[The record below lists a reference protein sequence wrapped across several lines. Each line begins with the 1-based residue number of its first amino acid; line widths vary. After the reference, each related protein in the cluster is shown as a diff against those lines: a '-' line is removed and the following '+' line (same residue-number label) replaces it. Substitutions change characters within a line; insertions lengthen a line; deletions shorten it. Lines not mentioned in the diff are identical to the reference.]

1 MMRAVCLITCLLLA
15 LTSRSQLNYAVS
27 AIPKTLL
34 PRAGAVVRN
43 SETNIEVKAL
53 DDVISKHRIAIT
65 VLNSSGANDASIDLY
80 YDKTTQIKS
89 AKGVIYNE
97 FGMPVSKFTEKNFND
112 RSAVS
117 DISLYEDSR
126 VKSFRPAQTSY
137 PYTIEYEY
145 EIRRKQSLY
154 FPEWFPVGTTGVAIE
169 KSSLSFTCPASFNLR
184 YKTLNYPGKVEEL
197 SDKETKTFKWQVS
210 NINPLRYE
218 PYSPDYEQFL
228 ISVKLAPES
237 FAFKNIK
244 GSFKNWDEYGRWMYE
259 NILKG
264 RDELPEQTR
273 SLVLDMVK
281 DVQNPK
287 DKAKKIYEYMQNKTR
302 YISIQIGIGGYQP
315 YPAAEVDRLGYGD
328 CKGLV
333 NYTQALLK
341 VAGIE
346 SYYVIVEAGQFKKD
360 LLSDFTSMNQGNHA
374 ILCLPFENDT
384 TWLECT
390 SKIKPFGF
398 LGDFTDDRQVV
409 VCSAQGGKLMRT
421 PKLETAGN
429 RQIRHAEFQVS
440 KTGDLTGTVVTNFEG
455 SQYDNHDILY
465 NEAYAEQLKK
475 LPKLYPLPNLE
486 IKSLQFTKKKEAK
499 PVTTESI
506 SLNSAGYCSFNGS
519 KLHLVIN
526 SLNKYTNVPKEVRNR
541 VNPVFINRGWHD
553 EDVITY
559 QLPESYKLNLPQ
571 EKTRI
576 DKPFGSY
583 SADISFSGNKIV
595 YKRIMQ
601 LNEGTY
607 APEEYQNLVDFFQT
621 VSEADHG
628 KLIVESMK

>member
-1 MMRAVCLITCLLLA
+1 MKRAVLVFTYLLLIFS
-15 LTSRSQLNYAVS
+15 SRAQVNYAVS

-34 PRAGAVVRN
+34 PRAGAIVRN
-43 SETNIEVKAL
+43 SETSIEVKAL
-53 DDVISKHRIAIT
+53 DDVISKHKVAIT
-65 VLNSSGANDASIDLY
+65 VLNSSGANEANIDLY
-80 YDKTTQIKS
+80 YDKVTQIKL
-89 AKGVIYNE
+89 AKGIIYNE
-97 FGMPVSKFTEKNFND
+97 FGLPVSKFTEKNFND

-117 DISLYEDSR
+117 SMSIYDDDR
-126 VKSFRPAQTSY
+126 VKFFHPTQTSY

-145 EIRRKQSLY
+145 EIRSKQSLY
-154 FPEWFPVGTTGVAIE
+154 FRDWLPVTTTGVSIE
-169 KSSLSFTCPASFNLR
+169 KSSLSFICPLNFKLRHKEFN
-184 YKTLNYPGKVEEL
+184 YTGKVQEL
-197 SDKETKTFKWQVS
+197 SDKDSRTFKWQVS
-210 NINPLRYE
+210 NISPLRYE
-218 PYSPDYEQFL
+218 PYSPDHEQFL
-228 ISVKLAPES
+228 VSVKLAPET

-244 GSFKNWDEYGRWMYE
+244 GSFRNWDEYGRWMYE

-281 DVQNPK
+281 DLQNPK
-287 DKAKKIYEYMQNKTR
+287 EKARKIYEYMQSKTR
-302 YISIQIGIGGYQP
+302 YISIQIGIGGYLP

-346 SYYVIVEAGQFKKD
+346 SYYAVVEAGGLKKD
-360 LLSDFTSMNQGNHA
+360 LLTDFTSMNQGNHV
-374 ILCLPFENDT
+374 ILCLPFKNDT

-409 VCSAQGGKLMRT
+409 VCSAEGGKLMRT

-429 RQIRHAEFQVS
+429 RQIRRAEFQVS
-440 KTGDLTGTVVTNFEG
+440 DKGDLTGSIVTNFEG
-455 SQYDNHDILY
+455 SQYDNHDVLY

-475 LPKLYPLPNLE
+475 LPDLYPLPNLK
-486 IKSLQFTKKKEAK
+486 IQSFQYKKVKEAR
-499 PVTTESI
+499 PVTTESLSI
-506 SLNSAGYCSFNGS
+506 NSTDYCSFNAG
-519 KLHLVIN
+519 KLHLVVN
-526 SLNKYTNVPKEVRNR
+526 SLNKYTNVPKEVRSR

-553 EDVITY
+553 EDEITY
-559 QLPESYKLNLPQ
+559 QLPDSYKLNFPP
-571 EKTRI
+571 EKKRI
-576 DKPFGSY
+576 EKPFGSY
-583 SADISFSGNKIV
+583 TTDITFSGNKIT

-607 APEEYQNLVDFFQT
+607 APEEYQQLVDFFQT
-621 VSEADHG
+621 VYEADHA
-628 KLIVESMK
+628 KLIVESAK